1 MRNSEQINELAVALN
16 KAQADFMVAKKDAK
30 NPFFKSKYATL
41 NAVYE
46 AVAEALLKNGLSVIQ
61 PIVGDAVET
70 TIIHTSGQFIT
81 SSCPIVCA
89 KQNDPQAM
97 GSAIT
102 YARRYSLASL
112 LGVMTDEDDDGEKA
126 MARPAPKQAVKE
138 SPKQAVKEAPKAEK
152 KPTEKEPEPPQCLL
166 TLSKFREKMNGIKDG
181 SIDISKPENQKKIQ
195 FVSDLKSS
203 LISAGYEEAA
213 NLLEKDFNKK
223 LFKEM

>member
-126 MARPAPKQAVKE
+126 MARPAPKQ
-138 SPKQAVKEAPKAEK
+138 SVKEAPKAEK
-152 KPTEKEPEPPQCLL
+152 KQEKEPETPQCLL

-181 SIDISKPENQKKIQ
+181 SIDITKPDNQKKIQ
-195 FVSDLKSS
+195 FVSELKTA

>member
-1 MRNSEQINELAVALN
+1 MKNSEQINELAVALN
-16 KAQADFMVAKKDAK
+16 KAQAEFMVAKKDAK

-46 AVAEALLKNGLSVIQ
+46 AIAEALLKNGLSVIQ
-61 PIVGDAVET
+61 PIVGEAVET

-112 LGVMTDEDDDGEKA
+112 LGVMTDEDDDAEKA
-126 MARPAPKQAVKE
+126 MVRPAPKRAVKE
-138 SPKQAVKEAPKAEK
+138 EAPKAEN
-152 KPTEKEPEPPQCLL
+152 KPTEKEQEPPKCLL
-166 TLSKFREKMNGIKDG
+166 TLSKFREKLEKIKDG
-181 SIDISKPENQKKIQ
+181 SIDISQEENQKKIQ
-195 FVSDLKSS
+195 FVNELKSA
-203 LISAGYEEAA
+203 LNSAGYEEAA

>member
-126 MARPAPKQAVKE
+126 MARP
-138 SPKQAVKEAPKAEK
+138 SPKPTVKDAPKAEK
-152 KPTEKEPEPPQCLL
+152 KQEKESETPQCLL
-166 TLSKFREKMNGIKDG
+166 TLSKFREKMKGIEDG
-181 SIDISKPENQKKIQ
+181 SIDLSKPENQKKIQ
-195 FVSDLKSS
+195 FVSDLKTA
-203 LISAGYEEAA
+203 LISAGYNEAA
-213 NLLEKDFNKK
+213 ELLEKDFNKK

>member
-1 MRNSEQINELAVALN
+1 MKNSEQINELAVALN

-70 TIIHTSGQFIT
+70 TLIHTSGQFIT

-126 MARPAPKQAVKE
+126 MARPAPKQSVKE
-138 SPKQAVKEAPKAEK
+138 TPKAEK
-152 KPTEKEPEPPQCLL
+152 KQEKEPETPKCLL

-213 NLLEKDFNKK
+213 DLLEKDFNKK
-223 LFKEM
+223 LFKEI

>member
-1 MRNSEQINELAVALN
+1 MKNSEQINELAVALN

-126 MARPAPKQAVKE
+126 MARPAPKQ
-138 SPKQAVKEAPKAEK
+138 SLNEAPKAEK
-152 KPTEKEPEPPQCLL
+152 KQEKEPETPQCLL

-195 FVSDLKSS
+195 FVSELKTA
-203 LISAGYEEAA
+203 LISEGYDEAA

>member
-1 MRNSEQINELAVALN
+1 MKNSEQINELAVALN

-70 TIIHTSGQFIT
+70 TLVHTSGQFIT
-81 SSCPIVCA
+81 SACPIVCA

-112 LGVMTDEDDDGEKA
+112 LGVMTDDDDDGEKA
-126 MARPAPKQAVKE
+126 MARPAPKQ
-138 SPKQAVKEAPKAEK
+138 SVKEAPKAEK
-152 KPTEKEPEPPQCLL
+152 KQEKEPETPQCLL
-166 TLSKFREKMNGIKDG
+166 KLKAFREKLNGIKDG
-181 SIDISKPENQKKIQ
+181 SIDMSKPENQKKIQ
-195 FVSDLKSS
+195 FVSDLKDS
-203 LISAGYEEAA
+203 LISAGYDEAA
-213 NLLEKDFNKK
+213 ELLEKDFNKK
-223 LFKEM
+223 LFKGM

>member
-126 MARPAPKQAVKE
+126 MGRTDKKPAPKKDN
-138 SPKQAVKEAPKAEK
+138 PAPVTDKAEE
-152 KPTEKEPEPPQCLL
+152 KPKEEQENETPECLL
-166 TLSKFREKMNGIKDG
+166 TLSKFQEKIKNVPDG

-195 FVSDLKSS
+195 FVSDLKDS
-203 LISAGYEEAA
+203 LNKAGYSDAA
-213 NLLEKDFNKK
+213 KLLEAEFNKK